1 MSFVII
7 SFITFES
14 DIAMNII
21 KTKVIFFCFYHTQQE
36 YDNNVH
42 ISFKSNPEQT
52 YFAAVFSLAIHFII
66 PSHCSDSYTPNST
79 NMSVFICWNLMLIQ
93 VSISIGIFYFSMV
106 HLYTCTV
113 CAMISQRQS
122 QVIRSIAT
130 KLENLIYLVVLRRFW
145 LYTPVSKLKV
155 TIQFISTNG
164 LYRVY
169 KLSFVRIQRPLSG
182 NIFDTN

>member
-79 NMSVFICWNLMLIQ
+79 NRSVFICWNLMLIQ
-93 VSISIGIFYFSMV
+93 VSISIGIFLF
-106 HLYTCTV
+106 LYGTSVYLHSLRNDFTAAKSGYSKYSNKIGKPDLFGCSEEILTLYSSV
-113 CAMISQRQS
+113 KTQS
-122 QVIRSIAT
+122 
-130 KLENLIYLVVLRRFW
+130 Y
-145 LYTPVSKLKV
+145 YT
-155 TIQFISTNG
+155 IHFN
-164 LYRVY
+164 
-169 KLSFVRIQRPLSG
+169 
-182 NIFDTN
+182 